1 MQRNLGIVQV
11 ALSCFISWMFPRYSA
26 WFQFFPYMSNDCP
39 FRLLPAIFLEKSI
52 LVEKAFN
59 RVVNQDNFF
68 RSFDASLIMSIEE
81 SRILIF
87 NVLNT
92 SHAYNF
98 FFLWHVYIS
107 RKTCSFWLA
116 LLLWTLRWL
125 LCAINFYRILN
136 YFTKVFTLSV
146 LILKNKKTFHINVPT
161 LTQKQKFCSMQFAR

>member
-1 MQRNLGIVQV
+1 M
-11 ALSCFISWMFPRYSA
+11 
-26 WFQFFPYMSNDCP
+26 
-39 FRLLPAIFLEKSI
+39 
-52 LVEKAFN
+52 
-59 RVVNQDNFF
+59 NQDNFF

-92 SHAYNF
+92 SDAYN

-107 RKTCSFWLA
+107 RKTWSFWLA

-136 YFTKVFTLSV
+136 YVTKVFTLSV
-146 LILKNKKTFHINVPT
+146 LILKNKKNFSNKCANAYPKAEILLDAICKIATSYSAICKIKNSYQAIGKITVFYRATCKIAVPT
-161 LTQKQKFCSMQFAR
+161 AQFAW